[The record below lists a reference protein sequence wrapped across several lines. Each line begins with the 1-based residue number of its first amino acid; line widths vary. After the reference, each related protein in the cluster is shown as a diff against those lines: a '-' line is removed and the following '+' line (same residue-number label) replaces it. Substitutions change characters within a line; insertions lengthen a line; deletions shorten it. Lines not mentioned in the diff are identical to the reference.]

1 MSAAVFNTTFS
12 ALAPSDTVAD
22 ATARMLADHVTD
34 LPVVD
39 GDGRLVGMFLLDRLL
54 GLLLPKAALLGYG
67 VEDLTFVA
75 ETLDQLR
82 ERMRDIDARPVL
94 EFTVKPEHVVHPETT
109 PLELVL
115 LLYRGARSVPVVEAG
130 GGRLV
135 GMTSARDVL
144 AALQGGG
151 AR

>member
-12 ALAPSDTVAD
+12 ALAAGDTVAD
-22 ATARMLADHVTD
+22 ATARMLADRVTD

-39 GDGRLVGMFLLDRLL
+39 GDGRLVGMFRLDRLL

-67 VEDLTFVA
+67 VEDLTFVG

-82 ERMRDIDARPVL
+82 ERLREIDDRPVR
-94 EFTVKPEHVVHPETT
+94 EFAVRPDHVVQPETT
-109 PLELVL
+109 PLEIVL
-115 LLYRGARSVPVVEAG
+115 LLYRGANNVPVVDAASG
-130 GGRLV
+130 KLV
-135 GMTSARDVL
+135 GMTTARDVL
-144 AALQGGG
+144 ASLQGGG